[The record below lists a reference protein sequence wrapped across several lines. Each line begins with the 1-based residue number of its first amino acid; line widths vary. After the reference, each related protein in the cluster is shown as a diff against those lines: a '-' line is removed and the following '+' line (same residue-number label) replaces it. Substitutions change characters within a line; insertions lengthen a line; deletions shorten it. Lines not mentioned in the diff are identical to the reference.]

1 MKKILAFA
9 GSTSSTSINKKLA
22 TFAAENL
29 ENTSFDVVDLRDLS
43 LPIYSEDEEKNGFP
57 EDAKKFSA
65 LLDNYDGFILSLAEH
80 NGAYTAA
87 FKNIFDWVSRVEV
100 KVFRDKPLL
109 LMATSPGGMGGQ
121 FVLAAGEQRFSRQGA
136 KELITFS
143 LPNFYDNFKENK
155 IEEEELLTL
164 LKVQVNKFEA
174 LVNL

>member
-22 TFAAENL
+22 TFAVENL
-29 ENTSFDVVDLRDLS
+29 ENTSFDVVDLRDFT
-43 LPIYSEDEEKNGFP
+43 LPIYSEDEEKKDFP
-57 EDAKKFSA
+57 EDAVKFSA

-80 NGAYTAA
+80 NGTYTAA
-87 FKNIFDWVSRVEV
+87 FKNIFDWISRVEV

-109 LMATSPGGMGGQ
+109 LMATSPGEMGGQ
-121 FVLAAGEQRFSRQGA
+121 FVLAAGEQRFPRQGA
-136 KELITFS
+136 KELVTFS

-155 IEEEELLTL
+155 IVDKELLAL

-174 LVNL
+174 LLNQ

>member
-87 FKNIFDWVSRVEV
+87 FKNVFDWVSRVEV